1 MSIRNIVKVMNFHAL
16 IRVDNAKRKAD
27 KYRMMEEQLYRMMD
41 VIMNNRNLILDKKV
55 MEPNPNAPE
64 IQIYIGSDFGFC
76 SNYNSQMNERLNRA
90 GADAEKILIGRK
102 LISHEDQK
110 IAIRTTAGDLERN
123 LPEIRQFLETR
134 IRERSCSKISI
145 IYNHYENTTT
155 IYAKNLTVYPV
166 TRREESDQ
174 KTDGTQKNN
183 SLDYTGDFAVEGDIN
198 QLMMQLISSYLNN
211 ELLLALVNSRAAEN
225 ILRQNATTDSLKKID
240 EMEEERVMEERREI
254 RGKEF
259 QKVVDNYVKK
269 KMY

>member
-145 IYNHYENTTT
+145 IYSHYENTTT

-166 TRREESDQ
+166 TRREESGQ

-198 QLMMQLISSYLNN
+198 QLMMQLISSYVNY
-211 ELLLALVNSRAAEN
+211 ELLHW
-225 ILRQNATTDSLKKID
+225 
-240 EMEEERVMEERREI
+240 
-254 RGKEF
+254 
-259 QKVVDNYVKK
+259 
-269 KMY
+269 

>member
-145 IYNHYENTTT
+145 IYNHYENTTPFMPR
-155 IYAKNLTVYPV
+155 I
-166 TRREESDQ
+166 
-174 KTDGTQKNN
+174 
-183 SLDYTGDFAVEGDIN
+183 
-198 QLMMQLISSYLNN
+198 
-211 ELLLALVNSRAAEN
+211 
-225 ILRQNATTDSLKKID
+225 
-240 EMEEERVMEERREI
+240 
-254 RGKEF
+254 
-259 QKVVDNYVKK
+259 
-269 KMY
+269 

>member
-102 LISHEDQK
+102 LISHEDHCRGSGEK
-110 IAIRTTAGDLERN
+110 SAGDPSVFRDTDTGEKLFE
-123 LPEIRQFLETR
+123 
-134 IRERSCSKISI
+134 
-145 IYNHYENTTT
+145 
-155 IYAKNLTVYPV
+155 
-166 TRREESDQ
+166 DQ
-174 KTDGTQKNN
+174 HH
-183 SLDYTGDFAVEGDIN
+183 L
-198 QLMMQLISSYLNN
+198 
-211 ELLLALVNSRAAEN
+211 
-225 ILRQNATTDSLKKID
+225 
-240 EMEEERVMEERREI
+240 
-254 RGKEF
+254 
-259 QKVVDNYVKK
+259 
-269 KMY
+269 

>member
-27 KYRMMEEQLYRMMD
+27 KYRMMEDQLYRMMD

-55 MEPNPNAPE
+55 MEPNPNAPQ
-64 IQIYIGSDFGFC
+64 IQVYIGSDFGFC
-76 SNYNSQMNERLNRA
+76 SNYNSQMNERLNKA
-90 GADAEKILIGRK
+90 GADTEKILIGRK
-102 LISHEDQK
+102 LISHEDQE
-110 IAIRTTAGDLERN
+110 IAIRTTVADLEKD
-123 LPEIRQFLETR
+123 LPQIRQFLEKR

-166 TRREESDQ
+166 TKREDSDQ
-174 KTDGTQKNN
+174 KTNAG
-183 SLDYTGDFAVEGDIN
+183 DYTGDFAVEGDIN
-198 QLMMQLISSYLNN
+198 QLMMQLISSYVNY

-240 EMEEERVMEERREI
+240 EMEEEKVMEERREL
-254 RGKEF
+254 RNREF

>member
-102 LISHEDQK
+102 LIS
-110 IAIRTTAGDLERN
+110 
-123 LPEIRQFLETR
+123 P
-134 IRERSCSKISI
+134 
-145 IYNHYENTTT
+145 
-155 IYAKNLTVYPV
+155 
-166 TRREESDQ
+166 
-174 KTDGTQKNN
+174 
-183 SLDYTGDFAVEGDIN
+183 
-198 QLMMQLISSYLNN
+198 
-211 ELLLALVNSRAAEN
+211 
-225 ILRQNATTDSLKKID
+225 
-240 EMEEERVMEERREI
+240 
-254 RGKEF
+254 
-259 QKVVDNYVKK
+259 
-269 KMY
+269 